1 MKKIKEIFHGI
12 DCEIFGN
19 PDKEVDSVEFD
30 SKRVKSSSLF
40 VALKGKNVDSHYL
53 IKDIYFK
60 KGCSAFVVEDLNKV
74 YGYVKSKATL
84 IKVGNSRKALS
95 KISKN
100 FYGQKTKVIGIT
112 GTKGKSSTVK
122 IIGQSLNF
130 FGKSCGVLGSLWW
143 KLTTPEAPD
152 IFRIMNQ
159 SYFDIWAMEVTS
171 VSTVQHRVDD
181 VEFEWGIFLGLG
193 RDHLDIHGTIENYFL
208 AKYNFLEKP
217 KNVIIF
223 LDEWGKKAYELLK
236 SHYPDKKIITFSDK
250 NFIYESGKIS
260 IFWEGEK
267 ISFSPKFFGSF
278 NCINFTASY
287 ILLREMG
294 FEPDSIK
301 LAFEQVFPPRGRM
314 ELVVYKP
321 MVFVDYAHTPDSLS
335 AVIDEC
341 LKLKKENSSKLIV
354 VFGCGG
360 DRDKGKRPEMGK
372 VSLKADKV
380 ILTSDNPRIENPE
393 DIIKDILAGIDDT
406 SKVLVEPD
414 RKKAIFK
421 ALIDSKENDIVLIAG
436 KGHEEYQ
443 IVKDKVLPFSD
454 RKVVLEFF
462 QEYEDKLTSIS

>member
-1 MKKIKEIFHGI
+1 MKKVKEIFHDI
-12 DCEIFGN
+12 DCKIFGN
-19 PDKEVDSVEFD
+19 PDREVDSIEFD
-30 SKRVKSSSLF
+30 SGKVKSSSLF
-40 VALKGKNVDSHYL
+40 VALKGKNIDSHSL

-60 KGCSAFVVEDLNKV
+60 RGCSAFVVEDINRV
-74 YGYVKSKATL
+74 DSYVKNKSTL
-84 IKVGNSRKALS
+84 IKVENSRRALS

-100 FYGQKTKVIGIT
+100 FYEQKTKVVGVT

-122 IIGQSLNF
+122 IIGQSLCF
-130 FGKSCGVLGSLWW
+130 FGKRCGVLGSLWW

-171 VSTVQHRVDD
+171 VSTVQHRIDD

-217 KNVIIF
+217 KSLIIF
-223 LDEWGKKAYELLK
+223 LDEWGRKAYELLK
-236 SHYPDKKIITFSDK
+236 SDYPNKKIITFSDK
-250 NFIYESGKIS
+250 NFLYDAGKIS
-260 IFWEGEK
+260 IFWEEEK

-294 FEPDSIK
+294 FKPDSIK
-301 LAFEQVFPPRGRM
+301 LAFEEVFPPRGRM
-314 ELVVYKP
+314 ELVVSKP

-335 AVIDEC
+335 SVIDEC
-341 LKLKKENSSKLIV
+341 LKLKIEISSKISPKLIV

-360 DRDKGKRPEMGK
+360 DRDKGKRPEMGR
-372 VSLKADKV
+372 VSMKADRV
-380 ILTSDNPRIENPE
+380 ILTSDNPRSENPE
-393 DIIKDILAGIDDT
+393 DIIKDILQGIYDT
-406 SKVLVEPD
+406 SKVIVEPD

-421 ALIDSKENDIVLIAG
+421 ALSEAKENDIVLIAG

-443 IVKDKVLPFSD
+443 VIKDKFLPFSD

-462 QEYEDKLTSIS
+462 RNMGRN

>member
-1 MKKIKEIFHGI
+1 MKKVKEIFHDI
-12 DCEIFGN
+12 DCKIFGN
-19 PDKEVDSVEFD
+19 PDREVDSIEFD
-30 SKRVKSSSLF
+30 SGKVKSSSLF
-40 VALKGKNVDSHYL
+40 VALKGKNIDSHSL

-60 KGCSAFVVEDLNKV
+60 RGCSAFVVEDINRV
-74 YGYVKSKATL
+74 DSYVKNKSTL
-84 IKVGNSRKALS
+84 IKVENSRRALS

-100 FYGQKTKVIGIT
+100 FYEQKTKVVGVT

-122 IIGQSLNF
+122 IIGQSLCF
-130 FGKSCGVLGSLWW
+130 FGKRCGVLGSLWW

-171 VSTVQHRVDD
+171 VSTVQHRIDD

-217 KNVIIF
+217 KSLIIF
-223 LDEWGKKAYELLK
+223 LDEWGRKAYELLK
-236 SHYPDKKIITFSDK
+236 SDYPNKKIITFSDK
-250 NFIYESGKIS
+250 NFLYDAGKIS
-260 IFWEGEK
+260 IFWEEEK

-294 FEPDSIK
+294 FKPDSIK
-301 LAFEQVFPPRGRM
+301 LAFEEVFPPRGRM
-314 ELVVYKP
+314 ELVVSKP

-335 AVIDEC
+335 SVIDEC
-341 LKLKKENSSKLIV
+341 LKLKIEISSKSSPKLIV

-360 DRDKGKRPEMGK
+360 DRDKGKRPEMGR
-372 VSLKADKV
+372 VSMKADRV
-380 ILTSDNPRIENPE
+380 ILTSDNPRSENPE
-393 DIIKDILAGIDDT
+393 DIIKDILQGIYDT
-406 SKVLVEPD
+406 SKVIVEPD

-421 ALIDSKENDIVLIAG
+421 ALSEAKENDIVLIAG

-443 IVKDKVLPFSD
+443 VIKDKFLPFSD

-462 QEYEDKLTSIS
+462 RNMGRN